1 MVVRIVD
8 PICCMNTWQ
17 EGFHLWANLF
27 KHLPNSHIVPTF
39 LSLCTMRVRS
49 HPHTHKKAKET
60 TTFAFSPHFFM
71 VEELRIIF
79 WVVTHFSGNYLKT
92 FRIWCNTMKED
103 SCAKNLWLKKI
114 AFISKIWI
122 RIHVNI

>member
-49 HPHTHKKAKET
+49 HPIHTPKKSQRNDDICLFSALLYGRRVADNFLGCYAFFRQFFENISYLVQHKDKRFLRQKFVVKEK
-60 TTFAFSPHFFM
+60 
-71 VEELRIIF
+71 L
-79 WVVTHFSGNYLKT
+79 L
-92 FRIWCNTMKED
+92 
-103 SCAKNLWLKKI
+103 L
-114 AFISKIWI
+114 
-122 RIHVNI
+122 